1 MGIKKWGCKTIG
13 NKKNQHR
20 EELEMLKKIKLKD
33 LTPFDRNPRINEK
46 AVDRVLESLKFNGYV
61 SPIVVNEIGHPFEQH
76 VIAAGHTRW
85 KALKKFGSDEVEVFV
100 YKFESEKH
108 FVRYNIEDNKTSEFA
123 EWDDQ
128 ELANLS
134 AEFEIDLDEMGFEDF
149 DIEEE
154 SEEKEIKDLSDSLE
168 QKFEIAVECLDEGN
182 QEQIYSQLMELGLK
196 CRLLTL

>member
-1 MGIKKWGCKTIG
+1 
-13 NKKNQHR
+13 
-20 EELEMLKKIKLKD
+20 MLKKIKLKD

-123 EWDDQ
+123 QWDDQ

-134 AEFEIDLDEMGFEDF
+134 AEFEIDLDEMGFEVPDTEDF
-149 DIEEE
+149 SDKNEEIDMDNLDDTCELKIKMDADIYEQVLDCMREINDDPLKALLKALNIE
-154 SEEKEIKDLSDSLE
+154 S
-168 QKFEIAVECLDEGN
+168 
-182 QEQIYSQLMELGLK
+182 
-196 CRLLTL
+196 